1 MPLFLSMYVF
11 SILGFAIHWYWTEP
25 AARSSKRMLELLL
38 LYQLIFS
45 LGITSLL
52 AFIGLTFMAEYVA
65 EYSGWPMCPF
75 QQELGNVNLSFGI
88 LGLMCIWWRGD
99 FWTATVL
106 GFSIWILA
114 DGIHHIFDIISNHNY
129 APGSIG
135 VSLITDLIVPIVL
148 LVSAVFYQNECKKS
162 LPTKSFED

>member
-11 SILGFAIHWYWTEP
+11 SVLGFLIHWYCTVP
-25 AARSSKRMLELLL
+25 QDRTPKRKVELML

-45 LGITSLL
+45 LGMTSLL

-65 EYSGWPMCPF
+65 EYSGWPVCPF

-88 LGLMCIWWRGD
+88 LGLMCIWWRGG
-99 FWTATVL
+99 FWTATIL

-114 DGIHHIFDIISNHNY
+114 DGIHHIFDIIVNHNY

-135 VSLITDLIVPIVL
+135 VSLITDLVVPVIL
-148 LVSAVFYQNECKKS
+148 LILLGIFHKECKK
-162 LPTKSFED
+162 EA

>member
-1 MPLFLSMYVF
+1 MAFFLSMYVL
-11 SILGFAIHWYWTEP
+11 SVLGPIIHLLILK
-25 AARSSKRMLELLL
+25 RKKCSSHRTIEVFL

-45 LGITSLL
+45 VGVTSLL
-52 AFIGLTFMAEYVA
+52 AFIGLTFLPEYVA
-65 EYSGWPMCPF
+65 EYSGWPICPF

-88 LGLMCIWWRGD
+88 LGILSIWLRGH

-106 GFSIWILA
+106 GFSIWIFA
-114 DGIHHIFDIISNHNY
+114 DGIHHIADIIYNHNY

-148 LVSAVFYQNECKKS
+148 VILLILYKTSRHTA
-162 LPTKSFED
+162 T